1 LKYYLAKFEILGPV
15 MSGHLPD
22 FSRGKSEPD
31 AVVAGVPPAIR
42 LVLQPARLP
51 LQDVGM
57 RPTKFLNKP
66 SASAGAP
73 SGRAYQDV
81 PLICDR
87 RRQH

>member
-42 LVLQPARLP
+42 LVLQPTRLLP
-51 LQDVGM
+51 LQEVGIVADEILEQAQGIG
-57 RPTKFLNKP
+57 RRAQRSRLPGC
-66 SASAGAP
+66 SAHL
-73 SGRAYQDV
+73 R
-81 PLICDR
+81 
-87 RRQH
+87 